1 MGYFRH
7 PSGRTSYTEQIPS
20 ALDSEEAVKR
30 KTHAR
35 VVSLLSSVKTP
46 LFSHVKDSTTIP
58 VRRESRFASEI
69 VSGIV
74 VSRQQAEQP
83 IGTHGSCLAIGGSGL
98 SSLLNLGEKHWQRAG
113 LEW

>member
-20 ALDSEEAVKR
+20 ALGSEDVVKR

-35 VVSLLSSVKTP
+35 VFSSLSSVNTP
-46 LFSHVKDSTTIP
+46 LFSHVNDSTAIP

-69 VSGIV
+69 VSGMV

-83 IGTHGSCLAIGGSGL
+83 IGTHGNCLAIGGSGQP
-98 SSLLNLGEKHWQRAG
+98 SLLNLGEKHREKA
-113 LEW
+113 